1 MCWGKNKMNPKS
13 FFELFSK
20 DEKNQK
26 AFSILLKVIIVCI
39 FLSILLLTI
48 ILYSSS
54 LNKNDENNIN
64 NKVSE
69 VAKDNQKVI
78 IAKNYDN
85 DKLAKE
91 YRDGLNKSLE
101 DFNGNYEV
109 LKNNIV
115 NLSVPQEYQNLQLN
129 LVVALDTV
137 IYESDKLLA
146 KNSLELIEAQNDWIK
161 KGIDKVINSLQ

>member
-1 MCWGKNKMNPKS
+1 MSP